1 MSLCCFWKLSQSKK
15 RTTMSPSAVLS
26 NIDPENAP
34 PVILKGIQDDKS
46 ALVVVDDIDGAKTPL
61 EVTNGVDI
69 AASQSVTPNG
79 INGAN
84 GHAEFSYPES
94 ETQGPYQ
101 VVRQYHSKPSKLRVA
116 GIGAG
121 ASGMY

>member
-26 NIDPENAP
+26 NIDAENDP
-34 PVILKGIQDDKS
+34 PVILKGIQDDKT
-46 ALVVVDDIDGAKTPL
+46 ALVVVGDIDGAKTPL
-61 EVTNGVDI
+61 EDTNGVKCTD
-69 AASQSVTPNG
+69 
-79 INGAN
+79 
-84 GHAEFSYPES
+84 GHADFSYPES
-94 ETQGPYQ
+94 ESQGPYQ